1 MAPAYL
7 FVCVAALLALHMALS
22 AAVVEATL
30 EGEPENVID
39 WDSPSF
45 VLTAEQTVTSKSQFK
60 GIDSSIGE
68 VPEDVSKNVQN
79 MLDKQYDAT
88 FPITFTVGTVDGE
101 KVGLLNITMTDIS
114 PEMKMTMNEMSKEY
128 MTAST
133 SGDEISLHEAHGD
146 PVWVGYQIL
155 CPDSAT
161 EGIEGIEIVAVTNT
175 GQNDC
180 QTYPKEFV
188 SSVLPTFD
196 FFASLVCGTET
207 SLDDWKQECQEWT
220 EDSGVSTGIDC
231 TNGAHSVLKEGKT
244 QNVEVDDMDIKIE
257 DSAVSTIVKVDMG
270 ENKWIPNSL
279 DSESSA
285 TRTTVMTSPL
295 PSDAVMS
302 LTTMSHKVHE
312 SLMEFKSIQA
322 VSPEVSSKAVQV
334 C

>member
-1 MAPAYL
+1 M
-7 FVCVAALLALHMALS
+7 
-22 AAVVEATL
+22 
-30 EGEPENVID
+30 
-39 WDSPSF
+39 
-45 VLTAEQTVTSKSQFK
+45 
-60 GIDSSIGE
+60 
-68 VPEDVSKNVQN
+68 
-79 MLDKQYDAT
+79 
-88 FPITFTVGTVDGE
+88 
-101 KVGLLNITMTDIS
+101 
-114 PEMKMTMNEMSKEY
+114 
-128 MTAST
+128 
-133 SGDEISLHEAHGD
+133 
-146 PVWVGYQIL
+146 
-155 CPDSAT
+155 
-161 EGIEGIEIVAVTNT
+161 
-175 GQNDC
+175 
-180 QTYPKEFV
+180 
-188 SSVLPTFD
+188 LPTFD

-295 PSDAVMS
+295 PSDALMS

-312 SLMEFKSIQA
+312 SLMQFKSIQA

-334 C
+334 